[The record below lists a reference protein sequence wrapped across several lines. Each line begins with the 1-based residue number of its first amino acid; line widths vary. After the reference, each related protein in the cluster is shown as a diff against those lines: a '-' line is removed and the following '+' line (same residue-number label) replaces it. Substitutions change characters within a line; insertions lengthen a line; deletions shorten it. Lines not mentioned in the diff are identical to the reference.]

1 MSRTKKEYLFISIKG
16 IAMGAADIVPG
27 VSGGTIAF
35 ITGIYEELI
44 STIDNINLGLL
55 KTWRNDGFKTFW
67 KALNGNFLLS
77 LFTGIIISILS
88 LANLMKYL
96 LEHQPVIT
104 WSFFFG
110 LILGSAWLIGK
121 SEKGWKRKEYIALA
135 IGTTIAYYI
144 TVSDSIQSPNS
155 YPFLILSGAIASCA
169 MILPGISGSFI
180 LLLLG
185 KYKYIMQAVS
195 EIKIMEILS
204 VGIGVVLGLLSFSKF
219 LNWLFKHH
227 KKTTIAL
234 LTGFMIGS
242 LNKVW
247 PWRNTLTT
255 AINRHGVEIPVL
267 QKSVLPQQFEQDP
280 QIFLAIL
287 CSTLGLALIFIIQY
301 GSKSKKKK
309 I

>member
-1 MSRTKKEYLFISIKG
+1 
-16 IAMGAADIVPG
+16 MGAADIVPG

-44 STIDNINLGLL
+44 ASIDNIHLGLL
-55 KTWRNDGFKTFW
+55 NTLRKEGFKKFW
-67 KALNGNFLLS
+67 TELNGNFLGS
-77 LFTGIIISILS
+77 LFIGIIFSILS

-96 LEHQPVIT
+96 LEYQPVMT

-121 SEKGWKRKEYIALA
+121 SEKGWKKKEYIALL
-135 IGTTIAYYI
+135 IGSSIAYYI

-155 YPFLILSGAIASCA
+155 YPFLILAGAIASCA

-180 LLLLG
+180 LLLMG

-195 EIKIMEILS
+195 DIKILDILS
-204 VGIGVVLGLLSFSKF
+204 VGIGVIIGLLSFSKF
-219 LNWLFKHH
+219 LNWLFKNH
-227 KKTTIAL
+227 KRTTIAL

-267 QKSVLPQQFEQDP
+267 QKSVLPQHFEQDP
-280 QIFLAIL
+280 QIILAIL
-287 CSTLGLALIFIIQY
+287 CSTLGLALIFIVQY
-301 GSKSKKKK
+301 GSQSKTQK

>member
-1 MSRTKKEYLFISIKG
+1 MSRTIKEYMLISIKG

-44 STIDNINLGLL
+44 ESIDNINLGLFNTL
-55 KTWRNDGFKTFW
+55 RKDGFKKFW
-67 KALNGNFLLS
+67 TALNGNFLLS
-77 LFTGIIISILS
+77 LFLGIIISILS

-96 LEHQPVIT
+96 LEHQAVMT

-121 SEKGWKRKEYIALA
+121 SEKGWKLKEYIAL
-135 IGTTIAYYI
+135 IVGSSIAYYI

-155 YPFLILSGAIASCA
+155 YPFLILAGAIASCA

-185 KYKYIMQAVS
+185 KYKYIMQAIS
-195 EIKIMEILS
+195 DIKILDILS
-204 VGIGVVLGLLSFSKF
+204 VALGVVIGLLSFSKF
-219 LNWLFKHH
+219 LNWLFKTQ
-227 KKTTIAL
+227 KKTTMAL

-247 PWRNTLTT
+247 PWRNTITT
-255 AINRHGVEIPVL
+255 ALNRHGIEIPVL
-267 QKSVLPQQFEQDP
+267 QKSVLPQHFEQDP
-280 QIFLAIL
+280 QIILAIL
-287 CSTLGLALIFIIQY
+287 CSALGLVLIFFVQY
-301 GSKSKKKK
+301 GSKAKEEK

>member
-1 MSRTKKEYLFISIKG
+1 MPRTIKEYMLISIKG
-16 IAMGAADIVPG
+16 VAMGAADIVPG

-44 STIDNINLGLL
+44 ASINNINLGLL
-55 KTWRNDGFKTFW
+55 ATLRKEGIKSFW
-67 KALNGNFLLS
+67 ASLNGNFLIS
-77 LFTGIIISILS
+77 LFLGIIVSFIS
-88 LANLMKYL
+88 LAKLMKNL
-96 LEHQPVIT
+96 LEHHPVMT

-121 SEKGWKRKEYIALA
+121 SEKGWKMKEYGALV
-135 IGTTIAYYI
+135 IGVSIAYFI

-185 KYKYIMQAVS
+185 KYKYIMQS
-195 EIKIMEILS
+195 LSDFKILDILS
-204 VGIGVVLGLLSFSKF
+204 VALGVVIGLLSFSRF
-219 LNWLFKHH
+219 LNWLFKNQ
-227 KKTTIAL
+227 KKTTMAL

-255 AINRHGVEIPVL
+255 ALDRHGVEVPVL
-267 QKSVLPQQFEQDP
+267 QKSVLPQQFEHDP
-280 QIFLAIL
+280 QVFLAIL
-287 CSTLGLALIFIIQY
+287 CCTLGLALIFFVEY
-301 GSKSKKKK
+301 GSKTKEEK